1 MMEIEDEESLKK
13 ENITITDSSKDF
25 DNNITKL
32 EQLKNKIEYEIGEI
46 DKEYDKANKDI
57 IKSYEIKTKKLNTE
71 ENE

>member
-1 MMEIEDEESLKK
+1 MEIEDEESLKK